1 MCFLARKIYL
11 NEPALSPAGLLT
23 WRQKSEQGEA
33 FPKAQSKGHRGKAV
47 EYEVWSVSE
56 RLVLGLIFLLLYFKY
71 LCRRGG
77 QHKQS
82 LDHWCSHL
90 CTVPGEQEAGKLGR
104 DAFFLLELVCLTLSL
119 PVSYFL
125 YLICSFGQ
133 KKKSSLC
140 ISLLNI
146 SPNHSAY
153 RANSSSFHQI
163 FLRIVLFHP

>member
-33 FPKAQSKGHRGKAV
+33 SPKAQSKGHRGKAV

-104 DAFFLLELVCLTLSL
+104 CLLPFRACVSHTVIACLLL
-119 PVSYFL
+119 FVSHL
-125 YLICSFGQ
+125 LIWS

-153 RANSSSFHQI
+153 RANSSSLHQI